1 MLLTVQGVRP
11 TVTGPTHYVTT
22 APVAVR
28 LRGFATVA
36 PPKDDVMK
44 PAHSH
49 AEARSF
55 RMSIAAI
62 TAVIAA
68 FSIGL
73 VLVLTSAAQAAA
85 TVVNLGTAGQF
96 AVLAATGITNTG
108 ATTISGNIG
117 SYPDGSVTHL
127 SDITFIPPSKNHG
140 NDDVTKGAKADLVTA
155 YNQAA
160 GEKPAQVVV
169 GGLLG
174 GKTLTAGVYS
184 ASPRSTSPARWF
196 STARTTPTRCSSS
209 RPGRQSPRRPT
220 ASCGSSTAPR
230 RATCSG
236 RSVLRRHSRPARF
249 SSGASWH

>member
-1 MLLTVQGVRP
+1 
-11 TVTGPTHYVTT
+11 
-22 APVAVR
+22 
-28 LRGFATVA
+28 
-36 PPKDDVMK
+36 
-44 PAHSH
+44 
-49 AEARSF
+49 
-55 RMSIAAI
+55 MSIAAI

-155 YNQAA
+155 
-160 GEKPAQVVV
+160 
-169 GGLLG
+169 
-174 GKTLTAGVYS
+174 
-184 ASPRSTSPARWF
+184 
-196 STARTTPTRCSSS
+196 
-209 RPGRQSPRRPT
+209 
-220 ASCGSSTAPR
+220 
-230 RATCSG
+230 
-236 RSVLRRHSRPARF
+236 
-249 SSGASWH
+249 